1 MSVTTETNVNGTATD
16 ATAQTTEAPALTVK
30 ARAKESP
37 AGTGIILS
45 DKAAGQIKQI
55 MEKDNYPETMY
66 LFVGVK
72 GGGCSG
78 LQYVLDLRDEVHA
91 PVADTDEVFL
101 SQGIPVVCDLKSY
114 VVGNL
119 TGTVID
125 YHESVMGAGFT
136 FNNPNAKHSC
146 GCGSSYS
153 A

>member
-1 MSVTTETNVNGTATD
+1 MSAQPMTEVNPAAT
-16 ATAQTTEAPALTVK
+16 PSVK
-30 ARAKESP
+30 ERAKP
-37 AGTGIILS
+37 AREGQDIHLTEP
-45 DKAAGQIKQI
+45 AAAQIKSILQ
-55 MEKDNYPETMY
+55 KDKHPATMY

-78 LQYVLDLRDEVHA
+78 LQYVLDLRDEMHA
-91 PVADTDEVFL
+91 PVKDTDEVFE
-101 SQGIPVVCDLKSY
+101 SHGVVVVCDLKSY

-119 TGTVID
+119 TGTLVD
-125 YHESVMGAGFT
+125 YQETTMGAGFV

>member
-1 MSVTTETNVNGTATD
+1 MSTIPTTGSPEAVANVRT
-16 ATAQTTEAPALTVK
+16 
-30 ARAKESP
+30 RAKAVP
-37 AGTGIILS
+37 AGQGIQLTE
-45 DKAAGQIKQI
+45 KAAAKVNDILKQG
-55 MEKDNYPETMY
+55 DYPATMY

-78 LQYVLDLRDEVHA
+78 LQYVLDLRDEAHA

-101 SQGIPVVCDLKSY
+101 SHEVPVVCDLKSF

-119 TGTVID
+119 DGTVID
-125 YHESVMGAGFT
+125 YQETLTASGFT
-136 FNNPNAKHSC
+136 FNNPNARHSC